1 LAQTNPG
8 PREVKPTT
16 DPATMTAAKTAWSNA
31 QQSGALPRTDPNS
44 LGAKAQQAAIAKGM
58 SNASAQ
64 APAQQTT
71 AQPTAQNQM
80 TAQTTQEATGNIY
93 KVGSNGQGPKG
104 MKVGD
109 QVVTATGTYTVMAV
123 NPDGS
128 YQSKLTNPNQT
139 TGNYKGQY
147 ANAPVA
153 PNNVYR
159 VVPGTNNAP
168 KGLKVGDQVV
178 TGGGT
183 YTITGVNAD
192 GSYQSKLTDPNQ
204 TTANYTGSYANAPG
218 TAPATTPAAQAK
230 QPEVPSFA
238 KGYNPDLNYTTEI
251 ENARA
256 RGDLVAAAYY
266 EQQRNA
272 KIDAEGLG
280 DKYAKTNLYSQYLN
294 QLTPERQAQLSG
306 GYVTESYYPENPRDR
321 WMQWPM
327 NGRRTRRA
335 SWTLR
340 STTLPT
346 RASSKHNVRKRTPSL
361 SSNSNSIRT
370 TSTRPGP

>member
-1 LAQTNPG
+1 MAVNPNETAYQQKPTAVNPNTQTYQQKPTATPAQQINNAMQTASAQTP
-8 PREVKPTT
+8 
-16 DPATMTAAKTAWSNA
+16 
-31 QQSGALPRTDPNS
+31 QQ
-44 LGAKAQQAAIAKGM
+44 
-58 SNASAQ
+58 Q
-64 APAQQTT
+64 APAQQQTPDVQASFNAASQAIASDARRLVNQLQQAQKT
-71 AQPTAQNQM
+71 APQQPTAQNQM

-183 YTITGVNAD
+183 YTITAVNAD
-192 GSYQSKLTDPNQ
+192 GSYQSKLTDPNVC
-204 TTANYTGSYANAPG
+204 SYMP
-218 TAPATTPAAQAK
+218 
-230 QPEVPSFA
+230 
-238 KGYNPDLNYTTEI
+238 
-251 ENARA
+251 R
-256 RGDLVAAAYY
+256 RVAF
-266 EQQRNA
+266 
-272 KIDAEGLG
+272 
-280 DKYAKTNLYSQYLN
+280 
-294 QLTPERQAQLSG
+294 
-306 GYVTESYYPENPRDR
+306 
-321 WMQWPM
+321 
-327 NGRRTRRA
+327 
-335 SWTLR
+335 TL
-340 STTLPT
+340 LPT
-346 RASSKHNVRKRTPSL
+346 R
-361 SSNSNSIRT
+361 
-370 TSTRPGP
+370 